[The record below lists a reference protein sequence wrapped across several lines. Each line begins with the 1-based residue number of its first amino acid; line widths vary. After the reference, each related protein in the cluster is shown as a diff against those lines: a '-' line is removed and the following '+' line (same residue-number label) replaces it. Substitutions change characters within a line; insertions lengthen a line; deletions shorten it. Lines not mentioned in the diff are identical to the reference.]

1 MKKMNMPAEE
11 NNSNIGIQLANAGL
25 IQDIN
30 QPLSPTAELT
40 ESGSI
45 HKIRDILF
53 GNQMRDYEKRFTR
66 LEERL
71 IKESVNLRE
80 ETKKRLDSLEMY
92 IKQEIDSLTEK
103 LKTEQL
109 ERDTAVQA
117 LARESKDT
125 YIALEKKLAQFD
137 EQTTNNQR
145 ELRQQILEQ
154 SKSLYDEIRQK
165 SAELQALLQQE
176 VQQIRKEKTD
186 RSDLATMFAELAIR
200 LNSKQ

>member
-1 MKKMNMPAEE
+1 MNMPAEE

>member
-1 MKKMNMPAEE
+1 MTKMNMPAEQ

-30 QPLSPTAELT
+30 QPLSPTTELT

-125 YIALEKKLAQFD
+125 YLALEKKLAQFD

-176 VQQIRKEKTD
+176 VQELSKEKTD

-200 LNSKQ
+200 LNTKQ